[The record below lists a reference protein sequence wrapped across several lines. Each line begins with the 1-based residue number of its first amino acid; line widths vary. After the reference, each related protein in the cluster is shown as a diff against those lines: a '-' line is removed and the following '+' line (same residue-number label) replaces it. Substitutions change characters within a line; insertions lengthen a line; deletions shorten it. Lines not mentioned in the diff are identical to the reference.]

1 MTLTKNDLTGLF
13 TAIVTPFADDT
24 SVDFEALKAL
34 VQSQLRAGATGIV
47 PIGGTG
53 EYPALSRSERADIVR
68 ACVEV
73 ADGAPIIPGVLAT
86 GFADAVE
93 AGRDFAA
100 AGASGVMTVTPYYAA
115 GTQEGMKAYFRNYRD
130 AVDVPVLAYEIPRR
144 TSVALK
150 ADTIAALAEDGS
162 IIGMKCSSYDLPEF
176 IRTIKLAGSKMAVLS
191 GEEPL
196 FATHVALGA
205 QGGVLASATVY
216 PRHWIEVFRTA
227 RAGRLE
233 AAIKLQQQL
242 DPVIDTI
249 YRETN
254 PGPLKHYMKLAGIR
268 AGGVRLPLTDP
279 TDETIRA
286 LEEAYT
292 MMQGTKAA

>member
-1 MTLTKNDLTGLF
+1 MTLTKDELTGLF
-13 TAIVTPFADDT
+13 PAIVTPFADDK
-24 SVDFEALKAL
+24 SVNFEALKSL
-34 VQSQLRAGATGIV
+34 VRFQLRAGATGIV

-53 EYPALSRSERADIVR
+53 EYPALSRAERADIVR

-93 AGRDFAA
+93 TGRDFAA

-115 GTQEGMKAYFRNYRD
+115 GTQEGMKAYFHNYRD
-130 AVDVPVLAYEIPRR
+130 AVDLPVLAYEIPRR

-176 IRTIKLAGSKMAVLS
+176 IRTVKLTAGKMAVLS

-196 FATHVALGA
+196 FAAHVALGA
-205 QGGVLASATVY
+205 QGGVLALANIY
-216 PRHWIEVFRTA
+216 PQIWIEVFRLA
-227 RAGRLE
+227 RLGQLD
-233 AAIKLQQQL
+233 AALKLQQRL
-242 DPVIDTI
+242 DPVLDTI

-254 PGPLKHYMKLAGIR
+254 PGPLKYYMKLAGMQ

-279 TDETIRA
+279 TDETIGL
-286 LEEAYT
+286 LEAACEA
-292 MMQGTKAA
+292 MRDLKAA